1 MDVQNVGKR
10 EILDYTQFLGKV
22 HDDTYKPFA
31 PVNQKVQREKS
42 GLSTIQRQPAFD
54 FVGYAD
60 AVFGNTS
67 KIDVPGYR
75 TSSPDGNFK
84 SDAGSFGNVFN
95 MDTSESEDYDSMYK
109 GNSYIRRLSD
119 F

>member
-10 EILDYTQFLGKV
+10 EILDYKQFLGKV

-31 PVNQKVQREKS
+31 PENQKEQREKT

-60 AVFGNTS
+60 SVFGHTS
-67 KIDVPGYR
+67 KMDVPGYR
-75 TSSPDGNFK
+75 TSSPDGIFMA
-84 SDAGSFGNVFN
+84 DAGSFGIVVN
-95 MDTSESEDYDSMYK
+95 MDTSKSKNHGSLYTGD
-109 GNSYIRRLSD
+109 NYIKKIGD